1 MTIKDFRGDVVSGA
15 NAEALAHFEKGLSD
29 FHCYCGNPFEPLDAA
44 IAASPDF
51 AMAHVMR
58 AHLFLSG
65 MEAAGVAPAREA
77 IAAAARHAR
86 SDREKLH
93 VAAATA
99 LADGRFDDA
108 AERFEDILL
117 AHPRDV
123 LALQMG
129 HLLDFYRGD
138 ARNLRDRVVRV
149 TPAWSKDL
157 PGWHALLGMQA
168 FGLEE
173 CGEYGRAEELGRE
186 ACALQPR
193 DAWAHHAVAHVMEMQ
208 GRVDEGIDWA
218 SSRVNDWAP
227 DNMMAVHNWWH
238 LALYHL
244 DREEIPTVLRLYDS
258 QIRGGRSAVV
268 LDMIDASAMLW
279 RLHLRGVE
287 IGQARWDE
295 IAETWAPLSHD
306 GLYAFNDVHGLV
318 SFLGAGRRDLVE
330 QQMATLHR
338 TARGQGSNA
347 AMAAQVGL
355 PVAEALLAF
364 SDGRYRQTISWL
376 RPVRSI
382 AHRFGGSHAQRDLL
396 DLTLIEAAHRAGDTA
411 LVRALAAERLRAKP
425 KSPLAQ
431 AYRFAASQKA
441 AA

>member
-1 MTIKDFRGDVVSGA
+1 M
-15 NAEALAHFEKGLSD
+15 
-29 FHCYCGNPFEPLDAA
+29 
-44 IAASPDF
+44 
-51 AMAHVMR
+51 
-58 AHLFLSG
+58 
-65 MEAAGVAPAREA
+65 
-77 IAAAARHAR
+77 
-86 SDREKLH
+86 
-93 VAAATA
+93 
-99 LADGRFDDA
+99 
-108 AERFEDILL
+108 
-117 AHPRDV
+117 
-123 LALQMG
+123 
-129 HLLDFYRGD
+129 
-138 ARNLRDRVVRV
+138 
-149 TPAWSKDL
+149 
-157 PGWHALLGMQA
+157 
-168 FGLEE
+168 
-173 CGEYGRAEELGRE
+173 
-186 ACALQPR
+186 
-193 DAWAHHAVAHVMEMQ
+193 
-208 GRVDEGIDWA
+208 
-218 SSRVNDWAP
+218 
-227 DNMMAVHNWWH
+227 
-238 LALYHL
+238 
-244 DREEIPTVLRLYDS
+244 LRLYDS